1 MLNCSLL
8 SFGKSGLVVI
18 FLFSKVK
25 RRLEKKPPKRST
37 ICTTP
42 RFLMKTKGKDQKKGN
57 KRAVRGGQKGEN
69 RAQTTSHQEKEE
81 KKTKGQGLKKGNK
94 TQKEGKEKHKKVSQK
109 TTTETSGTKLQ
120 RWGRTFMHIYPV
132 Q

>member
-57 KRAVRGGQKGEN
+57 KRTARGEQKQEN

-94 TQKEGKEKHKKVSQK
+94 TQKEGKEKHKKVSQE

-120 RWGRTFMHIYPV
+120 RWGRTFMHIYAV

>member
-1 MLNCSLL
+1 M

-57 KRAVRGGQKGEN
+57 KRAARGEQKGEN
-69 RAQTTSHQEKEE
+69 GAQTTSHQEKEE

-94 TQKEGKEKHKKVSQK
+94 TQKEGKEEHKVSQK

>member
-1 MLNCSLL
+1 
-8 SFGKSGLVVI
+8 
-18 FLFSKVK
+18 
-25 RRLEKKPPKRST
+25 
-37 ICTTP
+37 
-42 RFLMKTKGKDQKKGN
+42 MKTKGKDQKKGN
-57 KRAVRGGQKGEN
+57 KRTARGEQKQEN

-94 TQKEGKEKHKKVSQK
+94 TQKEGKEKHKKVSQE

-120 RWGRTFMHIYPV
+120 RWGRTFMHIYAV

>member
-1 MLNCSLL
+1 
-8 SFGKSGLVVI
+8 
-18 FLFSKVK
+18 
-25 RRLEKKPPKRST
+25 
-37 ICTTP
+37 
-42 RFLMKTKGKDQKKGN
+42 MKTKGKDQKKGN
-57 KRAVRGGQKGEN
+57 KRAARGEQKGEN
-69 RAQTTSHQEKEE
+69 GAQTTSHQEKEE

>member
-1 MLNCSLL
+1 M

-57 KRAVRGGQKGEN
+57 KRAASGEQKGEN
-69 RAQTTSHQEKEE
+69 RAQTTLQKEKEE

-109 TTTETSGTKLQ
+109 TTSETSGTKLQ
-120 RWGRTFMHIYPV
+120 K
-132 Q
+132 